1 VLIARPNAKPAAAN
15 IVKCL
20 TLWGALV
27 SGLRLGGTNDR
38 ITIPA
43 VKSQAAIPAVSWNLV
58 TGPAIHSL
66 ACCQIFNRKSM
77 LIL

>member
-1 VLIARPNAKPAAAN
+1 MLIARPNAKPAAAN

-38 ITIPA
+38 IMIAT
-43 VKSQAAIPAVSWNLV
+43 VKTQAAIRASLETCDSALIGDSV
-58 TGPAIHSL
+58 TG
-66 ACCQIFNRKSM
+66 M
-77 LIL
+77 LSDV